1 MNSREHIR
9 SEQLPIVLFTDC
21 SKDGKQN
28 DQSMDVK
35 ETSEKMGNI
44 NSVRVKTKSERILYA
59 DSQTDRQTDV
69 DLQLV

>member
-44 NSVRVKTKSERILYA
+44 NSVRVKTKSSRNESYMPTVRR
-59 DSQTDRQTDV
+59 TDRQT
-69 DLQLV
+69 